1 MTSYSGLG
9 DQGGDAP
16 FAPKLAV
23 VMLGDGGVVTGWG
36 AGAQALLGYT
46 AGEVVGHPVAELL
59 PEGAPAESLSMTS
72 DAPGGAVRSIRASML
87 HRNGRSVLMD
97 VAVEPVGPPAVAET
111 RWVLVALPVEPDRGG
126 GDPLLLARAVKQVP
140 LAVGV
145 HDAELRFVAASDELR
160 RLLALPDE
168 QALRGR
174 RLSELH
180 PDVLYREVEKRMER
194 VVRTGEASV
203 REVRHTPPGDTTAR
217 SWVVWFSPL
226 LDARGRVS
234 GVCATMIDDTDR
246 YRARTSLNML
256 IEAGTRVG
264 TSLDVTKTAQELTE
278 VIVPRFADLATV
290 DLLDTVLAGREPPLV
305 PLPLSVRLRRVAHRA
320 DLEEDQFGARLDE
333 LQTYPDYSPPARCL
347 AAGHGLLSGSDD
359 PGFTR
364 WVSLTPQRTAGAYEY
379 GMSSMI
385 AVPLRARGAV
395 LGVLMCIRNRPE
407 RFTEGHLQVAEELAA
422 RAALSLDNARRYT
435 RERETAVLLQQ
446 SLLPHSPPELAAVD
460 VASRYLPFLPDDAE
474 IGVGGDWFDVI
485 PLSGSRVALAVG
497 DVVGHGVHA
506 SATMARLRG
515 AVRTLADVDLPP
527 DELLTHLDDIVTL
540 LSAETGEENIAGSGD
555 GETGATCLY
564 TVYDPVS
571 RRYTMASAG
580 HPPPVVVRPGA
591 VPAIPDVP
599 IGPPLGVGGVPFE
612 STEVE
617 LEPGS
622 ILVLYTDGLI
632 ETRQSDLDEGL
643 ARLCRTVTGTGTG
656 TGLENFCDKVLDE
669 MLITAPD
676 DDVALLIARTHAL
689 PQEHVASWDVPVDPA
704 AVGALRTQALRR
716 LAEWH
721 LDDLAFTTELIVS
734 ELVTNAILY
743 GRPPIRLRLILHRS
757 PRRQAEASG
766 DTLVCEVY
774 DASETAPHIRRA
786 HILDEGGRGLM
797 LVAAVT
803 QRWGSR
809 SVRGGKTIWCEQ
821 HVAFDTRESSL
832 RE

>member
-1 MTSYSGLG
+1 MTSYNGSG

-16 FAPKLAV
+16 LAPKLAFV
-23 VMLGDGGVVTGWG
+23 VLGDGGVVTGWG

-46 AGEVVGHPVAELL
+46 AGEVVGRPVAELL
-59 PEGAPAESLSMTS
+59 SGETPAESLLMTS
-72 DAPGGAVRSIRASML
+72 GGPEGAARGVRARML

-97 VAVEPVGPPAVAET
+97 VVVEPVGPPGVPQP
-111 RWVLVALPVEPDRGG
+111 RWVLGAMPVEPDHGG
-126 GDPLLLARAVKQVP
+126 GDRLLLARAFEQFP

-145 HDAELRFVAASDELR
+145 HDAELRFVSASDELR

-180 PDVLYREVEKRMER
+180 PDVLYREVESRMER

-203 REVRHTPPGDTTAR
+203 REVRHTPPGETTTR
-217 SWVVWFSPL
+217 SWLVWFSPL

-234 GVCATMIDDTDR
+234 GLCAAMIDDTDR
-246 YRARTSLNML
+246 YQARTWLNML
-256 IEAGTRVG
+256 TEAGTRVG

-278 VIVPRFADLATV
+278 VIVPRFADLAAV
-290 DLLDTVLAGREPPLV
+290 DLLDTVLAGREPTPV

-364 WVSLTPQRTAGAYEY
+364 WVSLTPQRTAGAYDY

-395 LGVLMCIRNRPE
+395 LGVLMCIRSRPE
-407 RFTEGHLQVAEELAA
+407 RFTKGHLQVAEELAA

-527 DELLTHLDDIVTL
+527 DELLTHLDDIVIQ
-540 LSAETGEENIAGSGD
+540 LSGEAGEENLAGLGD

-580 HPPPVVVRPGA
+580 HPLPVVVRPGA
-591 VPAIPDVP
+591 VPTVPDVP
-599 IGPPLGVGGVPFE
+599 VGPPLGVGGFPFE
-612 STEVE
+612 SMEVE

-632 ETRQSDLDEGL
+632 ETRGSDLDKGL
-643 ARLCRTVTGTGTG
+643 ARLCRTMTGTSTS
-656 TGLENFCDKVLDE
+656 TSTSLENCCDKVLDE
-669 MLITAPD
+669 MLITAPH

-689 PQEHVASWDVPVDPA
+689 PQEHVASWDVPVEPA
-704 AVGALRTQALRR
+704 AVGALRAQALQR

-721 LDDLAFTTELIVS
+721 MDDLAFTTELVVS

-743 GRPPIRLRLILHRS
+743 GRPPIRLRLILHQS
-757 PRRQAEASG
+757 PRRRPDAPAS
-766 DTLVCEVY
+766 TLICEVY
-774 DASETAPHIRRA
+774 DAGETAPHIRRA
-786 HILDEGGRGLM
+786 HVLDEGGRGLM
-797 LVAAVT
+797 MVAAVS

-809 SVRGGKTIWCEQ
+809 SVPGGKTIWCEQ
-821 HVAFDTRESSL
+821 LAFSTGSVAP
-832 RE
+832 